1 MLSSIRVCQQC
12 LKSEGS
18 LNNRRILQIAIMD
31 DLWESLRTM
40 EFVDV
45 GDWEYESFPWNKGRA
60 GTYTLGPHSE
70 ERKRKI
76 SMALKGNIPWNKGK
90 KGVQIPSEESKK
102 KMSESHKK
110 RFEDGYEQW
119 NKGQSKYATEE
130 EKLEAKRQQHRN
142 HEEAN
147 REEINRKRR
156 ERYAANK
163 EEERRKQRERYAARK
178 SN

>member
-1 MLSSIRVCQQC
+1 MV
-12 LKSEGS
+12 
-18 LNNRRILQIAIMD
+18 

-40 EFVDV
+40 EFVDDE
-45 GDWEYESFPWNKGRA
+45 DWDYGSFPWNKGKA

-76 SMALKGNIPWNKGK
+76 SMTLKGNIPWNKGK
-90 KGVQIPSEESKK
+90 KGAQIPSEESKK

-110 RFEDGYEQW
+110 RFEDGYEPW

-142 HEEAN
+142 HEATN
-147 REEINRKRR
+147 RDEINRKKR